1 MEELFPDGAKI
12 DKWFYNYTKPSLDDF
27 DNKYLIT
34 DFDIKPNTN
43 TIYTKAIQDLIDKA
57 SITGGVIIIPKGT
70 FLTGSLY
77 FKDNVSLYL
86 SEGSILKG
94 SDSIVDYNISKTRI
108 EGETCLY
115 YDALINVLNSNNFN
129 LFGTGIIDGNGLNS
143 WKAFWQRRKWN
154 PKCTNKDEQRPR
166 LLYISN
172 SSNITICDVTL
183 RNSCF
188 WSTHL
193 YKSHHIKYL
202 NCTITSPQAPV
213 KAPSTDA
220 IDIDVC
226 HDILIKNCYL
236 EVNDDSVV
244 LKGGKGINAHNDP
257 DNGIN
262 ERIIIEDSTYG
273 FCHGCLTC
281 GSESI
286 HNKNI
291 IMRRINVKEGK
302 NLLWLKMRPDT
313 LQLYEYIKIS
323 DVKGKVTS
331 FLNINPWVQFLNL
344 ENSDILKS
352 KASNITLENI
362 DVSCIT
368 YFNVKESK
376 KEYELSNFIFK
387 NLNIN
392 TIKNG
397 FDETIIYNTKI
408 DNVNI
413 NIIDIDKYK
422 GCDTYDEKL

>member
-1 MEELFPDGAKI
+1 MVELFPDGTKI
-12 DKWFYNYTKPSLDDF
+12 DDWFYDFSKPCLDDF
-27 DNKYLIT
+27 NYNYIIT
-34 DFDIKPNTN
+34 DYNIKPNTD
-43 TIYTKAIQDLIDKA
+43 IVYTKQIQEVIDKA

-70 FLTGSLY
+70 FVTGSLY

-86 SEGSILKG
+86 SKDATLKG
-94 SDSIVDYNISKTRI
+94 STSILDYNISKTRI

-115 YDALINVLNSNNFN
+115 YDALINVFNTNNFK
-129 LFGTGIIDGNGLNS
+129 LFGPGTIDGNGLHS
-143 WKAFWQRRKWN
+143 WLSFWQRRKWN

-172 SSNITICDVTL
+172 SSNIIISDVTL
-183 RNSCF
+183 KNSCF
-188 WSTHL
+188 WTTHL

-220 IDIDVC
+220 IDIDYC

-313 LQLYEYIKIS
+313 KQIYEHIKIS

-344 ENSDILKS
+344 DGNDILKS
-352 KASNITLENI
+352 IASNITFQNI
-362 DVSCIT
+362 DMSCII
-368 YFNVKESK
+368 YFNVKESN
-376 KEYELSNFIFK
+376 KEYELANFTFN

-397 FDETIIYNTKI
+397 FDLNIIKNTKI
-408 DNVNI
+408 NNVNI

-422 GCDTYDEKL
+422 GCD

>member
-1 MEELFPDGAKI
+1 MDELFPDGTKI
-12 DKWFYNYTKPSLDDF
+12 DKWFYEYNKPKINDFKNKYILTDYNIKSNTNIVYTKEIQNLIDLASLD
-27 DNKYLIT
+27 
-34 DFDIKPNTN
+34 
-43 TIYTKAIQDLIDKA
+43 
-57 SITGGVIIIPKGT
+57 GGLIIIPKGT
-70 FLTGSLY
+70 FITGSLY
-77 FKDNVSLYL
+77 FKNGVSLYL
-86 SEGSILKG
+86 EEGASLQGSNSIL
-94 SDSIVDYNISKTRI
+94 DYNISKTRI

-115 YDALINVLNSNNFN
+115 YDALINVNDTNNFK
-129 LFGTGIIDGNGLNS
+129 LFGSGTIDGNGINS
-143 WKAFWQRRKWN
+143 WRAFWQRRKWN

-172 SSNITICDVTL
+172 SSNVTICDVTL
-183 RNSCF
+183 KNSWF
-188 WSTHL
+188 WTTHL

-202 NCTITSPQAPV
+202 GCTITSPSSPI

-220 IDIDVC
+220 IDIDYC
-226 HDILIKNCYL
+226 HDILIKDCYL

-244 LKGGKGINAHNDP
+244 LKGGKGIDAHNSS

-262 ERIIIEDSTYG
+262 ERIIIEDCTYG

-291 IMRRINVKEGK
+291 IMRRIYVKEGK

-313 LQLYEYIKIS
+313 KQLYEYIKIS

-344 ENSDILKS
+344 EGCNILKS
-352 KASNITLENI
+352 IAKNIILENI
-362 DVSCIT
+362 DMSCIT

-376 KEYELSNFIFK
+376 EEYELYNFEFK

-397 FDETIIYNTKI
+397 FDESIINNCNVS
-408 DNVNI
+408 NVNI
-413 NIIDIDKYK
+413 NIIDIDKYRM
-422 GCDTYDEKL
+422 